1 MIGVF
6 KNAQKGMGSLTPALA
21 LISPAFWVAWIELIY
36 SGEIHFGP
44 EGPSSF
50 DIIMNYTMSTSAMAL
65 MIIVFGFLAKRVERL
80 LCNGAIVVAA
90 GTLASL
96 ATFAS
101 LVAPSPIWT
110 LLTGV
115 FTSILA
121 TRFAQ
126 IYAGVNPKAAMV
138 SIILSQIVASFIY
151 GYVLSLSSFWQPL
164 FLCLLPF
171 IGGALSTLDGGE
183 AGSAPSITEQKPTT
197 NYLRLMCALFLFS
210 VAINVVRGFYPSSV
224 EADVFAAA
232 RGNTSIIFFFTKTA
246 LLSVVLLL
254 PLRANLGK
262 LCYYG
267 LVALAIFTVPLPL
280 VGLANATT
288 LELFGCVNAL
298 LNIVVW
304 SLFSGI
310 SYKSGRSPIRM
321 FGWGWGALSLGSV
334 VGWLLG
340 LGLHYMGFDG
350 SQRAMVEVALL
361 LTMLLACMFIVTWQV
376 VDALFDPFDDN
387 ADECG
392 IDRTIGEKA
401 AGADDDS
408 DDKAINA
415 ACCAT
420 CPNAAVARLIADSEG
435 MQQSRQSGGDQAG
448 DIEPGA
454 GGWQRAVFEL
464 SQDKQ
469 LSNREGDVAGLLLR
483 GYTKQYIAEELFI
496 AYNTVRSHVRKV
508 YVKCDVHSQQELIT
522 LFERDYLK
530 R

>member
-1 MIGVF
+1 MRVF
-6 KNAQKGMGSLTPALA
+6 GNAQRGMGSLTPAVA
-21 LISPAFWVAWIELIY
+21 LMSPAFWVAWIELIY
-36 SGEIHFGP
+36 SGEIHWGL
-44 EGPSSF
+44 EAPSSF
-50 DIIMNYTMSTSAMAL
+50 DIIVSYTISTTAMAL
-65 MIIVFGFLAKRVERL
+65 MIIAYGFFPKRLEEL
-80 LCNGAIVVAA
+80 LGKGAIVIAA
-90 GTLASL
+90 GGASSL
-96 ATFAS
+96 ATFAT
-101 LVAPSPIWT
+101 LTLPSPLWT

-126 IYAGVNPKAAMV
+126 IYAGVNPKAAMA
-138 SIILSQIVASFIY
+138 SIILAQIVASFIY
-151 GYVLSLSSFWQPL
+151 GYVLSLSSFWRPL

-171 IGGALSTLDGGE
+171 LGGICSLFDGGE
-183 AGSAPSITEQKPTT
+183 APSVPSLTQQRPTAGF
-197 NYLRLMCALFLFS
+197 LRLMCALFLFS

-246 LLSVVLLL
+246 LLSLVLLL
-254 PLRANLGK
+254 PLKANLGK

-280 VGLANATT
+280 IGLANATT

-310 SYKSGRSPIRM
+310 SHKSGRSPIRM

-334 VGWLLG
+334 AGWLLG
-340 LGLHYMGFDG
+340 LGLHFMGFDG
-350 SQRAMVEVALL
+350 SQRALVEVVLL
-361 LTMLLACMFIVTWQV
+361 LTMLLACIFIVTWQV
-376 VDALFDPFDDN
+376 VDALFDPFDGN
-387 ADECG
+387 ADECS

-401 AGADDDS
+401 AAS
-408 DDKAINA
+408 STLAPTPSV
-415 ACCAT
+415 ACCSA
-420 CPNAAVARLIADSEG
+420 CPNASASLAANQGS
-435 MQQSRQSGGDQAG
+435 MPQQGQPQQQEERAG
-448 DIEPGA
+448 DAEPGT
-454 GGWQRAVFEL
+454 GRWQRAVFEL

-469 LSNREGDVAGLLLR
+469 LSDREKDVAGLLLR

-522 LFERDYLK
+522 LFEHNYLK